1 MSKSRKDTEKSA
13 KRIVLIVFSI
23 VLVVLVFTSVAGYLA
38 LKYLS
43 SPILT
48 NQQEAVVEL
57 SSDIASYPDAYLSAN
72 LPQYPDAELISLSK
86 KTDTAE
92 QGINLIINTKDD
104 SATIARYFDERLLS
118 SGWVAITSNTDYQE
132 VPYIRDY
139 KKDNQTFSILINPLT
154 DKEYKNTVSITWKST
169 Q

>member
-1 MSKSRKDTEKSA
+1 MSKSRKEADKFS
-13 KRIVLIVFSI
+13 KRVVLIVFCI
-23 VLVVLVFTSVAGYLA
+23 VLAVLISAFIVGYLA

-43 SPILT
+43 SPILS
-48 NQQEAVVEL
+48 NQQDAVVEL

-92 QGINLIINTKDD
+92 QGINLIVNTKDD
-104 SATIARYFDERLLS
+104 SANIAQYFDEELLS

-139 KKDNQTFSILINPLT
+139 KKDNQTFSVLINPLT
-154 DKEYKNTVSITWKST
+154 NQDYKNTVSITWKSS
-169 Q
+169 